1 MAESW
6 CDSTI
11 GHAVHPIHLLVVVSG
26 ARGSLPRRSGKTLKR
41 SLCISTCFLAP
52 VLALVCLPVCLSA
65 CLPVCLPICVYIC
78 LCVCLSARVCLC
90 LYLCLWLSVD
100 QLLFFFHV
108 LDKCQCAFLFSTSQW
123 AGKIGKS
130 CRPAKQQINNCACA
144 FFFWTLLPCEHVRCT
159 PD

>member
-1 MAESW
+1 MPLFI
-6 CDSTI
+6 TI
-11 GHAVHPIHLLVVVSG
+11 SRYFEAY
-26 ARGSLPRRSGKTLKR
+26 
-41 SLCISTCFLAP
+41 AP
-52 VLALVCLPVCLSA
+52 VAGTRVTLPWSSRSVAVCLSVCLSCLSVCLSACLSACLACLSA